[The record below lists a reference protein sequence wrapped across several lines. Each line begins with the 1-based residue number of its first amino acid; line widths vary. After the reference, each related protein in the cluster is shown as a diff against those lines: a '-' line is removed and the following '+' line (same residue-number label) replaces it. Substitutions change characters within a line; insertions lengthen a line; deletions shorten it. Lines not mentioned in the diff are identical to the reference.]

1 MLAYVSLIFC
11 RISAGFGPFQVSQW
25 CAAGWTHHLPQTR
38 TAHLCSWIPGWSIC
52 PLLPWGT
59 GSGHGFL
66 HQGVEGL
73 GNGANIPN
81 PPKLCGKIDMLPTNM
96 LIRDA
101 NEQLGFQPNTIGE
114 NSSGFVHQNK
124 SGGNHKRVLKQCFLV
139 FLATSLCT
147 WQVKPRRARTILWY
161 NFLATGR
168 GDRNALHAGCAVGEN
183 ETKWSV
189 NKQLDLNSWSVNH
202 PERTW
207 F

>member
-1 MLAYVSLIFC
+1 MLASY
-11 RISAGFGPFQVSQW
+11 SAGFQPDLGRSRYLNDVQQ
-25 CAAGWTHHLPQTR
+25 GGHHLPQTR

-73 GNGANIPN
+73 GNGGKH
-81 PPKLCGKIDMLPTNM
+81 PKATETRWKNGDVANM

-101 NEQLGFQPNTIGE
+101 NEELGFQPNTIGE

-139 FLATSLCT
+139 FLATSPCT
-147 WQVKPRRARTILWY
+147 
-161 NFLATGR
+161 
-168 GDRNALHAGCAVGEN
+168 
-183 ETKWSV
+183 
-189 NKQLDLNSWSVNH
+189 
-202 PERTW
+202 
-207 F
+207 